1 MKSGRLVAFLLMGA
15 GALLVVLGVAWLGG
29 GIAEGRMRIT
39 GALIG
44 GILLAGLA
52 VPLFGGGI
60 YLLMQ
65 SRQEAAEDVE
75 QEQLRKILDIVKT
88 RGQVPVSD
96 LAIELGVNRQEIQD
110 MIHRLVGMGVF
121 SGYVHW
127 EEGVLYSED
136 AAGLRELDRCKHC
149 GGELEIAGKGV
160 VTCPYCGTEYF
171 LN

>member
-1 MKSGRLVAFLLMGA
+1 MKSGRLVAVLLLGA
-15 GALLVVLGVAWLGG
+15 GALVVVLGVAWLGG
-29 GIAEGRMRIT
+29 GIAEGRMRMT

-44 GILLAGLA
+44 GILLAGLT

-60 YLLMQ
+60 YLLMR
-65 SRQEAAEDVE
+65 SRQEAVENVE

-96 LAIELGVNRQEIQD
+96 LAIELGVNRQRIQD
-110 MIHRLVGMGVF
+110 MIHSLVGMGVF

-149 GGELEIAGKGV
+149 GGELEVAGKGV
-160 VTCPYCGTEYF
+160 ITCPYCGAEYF
-171 LN
+171 LS